1 MRGLLHFGA
10 KHDFSVPLK
19 WHRLTCSPL
28 HPSGLTRRLA
38 PALPALPGGSAV
50 AFIGLKTAPN
60 WIEKGRRELLVLW
73 NKQGIGRKALILL
86 TNIYHIPIEEIQ

>member
-1 MRGLLHFGA
+1 MRGMWHFGA
-10 KHDFSVPLK
+10 KHDFSIPLK
-19 WHRLTCSPL
+19 WHRVKCSPL
-28 HPSGLTRRLA
+28 HPFGLMRRLA

-60 WIEKGRRELLVLW
+60 WIEKGRRELLVLG
-73 NKQGIGRKALILL
+73 NKQDIGRKALILL